1 MKQFLIT
8 ALSLLTIGAL
18 SAQNSPV
25 YVLFNS
31 SCFQQLEYKR
41 VRSGESVFAYSYKA
55 NVDEQYVFF
64 SVGTPLPT
72 ESLPEGTLDCT
83 TLNITDDAV
92 KIINDQS
99 HARQI
104 YVIVQQR
111 TGGYL
116 MMPITT
122 AVQVKRYGSWYL
134 LVGPKYTFAVDT
146 TNLSYQD
153 NLQSEDSPSII
164 RFTGSQLNNCL
175 LQYKFHGEP
184 TRGNT
189 EIVDLDFI
197 YGIGVVNLRRGAN
210 ATELQGSEMRL
221 ANVGNQ
227 TFDAYL
233 AEICHQPNQ
242 QVNTNY
248 NTSAWTNTAY
258 TAEPDKEN
266 MSTGGGWQQPAQP
279 ANTGWQQQQPSTQTN
294 QIVTGNNFSGTAG
307 APSGCTTPFGKGYHV
322 VQRGE
327 SLKAI
332 ARTYNVDLK
341 SIIKWNN
348 IKDPDKIQVC
358 QQIWLQKPP
367 AKSSTTT
374 AKSVAAKSQTTG
386 NTVVNQSNYWSGNQQ
401 PTQYNYAPAQYN
413 YAQSGTH
420 LVVKGETLSGISRRY
435 NCPEDCVR
443 RANNMPPQGNVIVK
457 IGQTLT
463 IPQCPC
469 QTTNVAANEPSRT
482 SGPPPQVANTLNPQT
497 KPPAP
502 VVYDYQKE
510 DPNAYNETSV
520 AGQNTGQTTQPRD
533 PNNLPPT
540 QEYIVRQGETINSI
554 AIKHKMSVAELAT
567 LNGLKTDDKLTPGKR
582 LVVRQ
587 Y

>member
-1 MKQFLIT
+1 MKHFLS
-8 ALSLLTIGAL
+8 AVLSLIVLGTL
-18 SAQNSPV
+18 SAQTSPV

-31 SCFQQLEYKR
+31 TCFQQLEYKK
-41 VRSGESVFAYSYKA
+41 VRSGESLFAYSYRP
-55 NVDEQYVFF
+55 NLDEQYIFF

-72 ESLPEGTLDCT
+72 ESLPDGTLDCS

-92 KIINDQS
+92 KIINDQT

-104 YVIVQQR
+104 YIIVQQR

-184 TRGNT
+184 TGSNT

-197 YGIGVVNLRRGAN
+197 YGIGIINLRRGSN
-210 ATELQGSEMRL
+210 ASELQGSEMRL
-221 ANVGNQ
+221 ANVGFQ

-248 NTSAWTNTAY
+248 NTSAWTTTAN
-258 TAEPDKEN
+258 ANEPDKEN
-266 MSTGGGWQQPAQP
+266 MSAGGAWEQPSSQFGSGVGGG
-279 ANTGWQQQQPSTQTN
+279 TQY
-294 QIVTGNNFSGTAG
+294 S
-307 APSGCTTPFGKGYHV
+307 SGCNIPFGKGYHV

-332 ARTYNVDLK
+332 ARTYNIDLK
-341 SIIKWNN
+341 SLIKWNN
-348 IKDPDKIQVC
+348 IKNPDHIEVC

-367 AKSSTTT
+367 AKSTTTT
-374 AKSVAAKSQTTG
+374 AKSVAKPQTTG
-386 NTVVNQSNYWSGNQQ
+386 AKVVNQQAYLNGTQQ
-401 PTQYNYAPAQYN
+401 NAAPVQYNYGQA
-413 YAQSGTH
+413 GTH
-420 LVVKGETLSGISRRY
+420 TVQKGETLSGISRKY
-435 NCPEDCVR
+435 NCPEACVR
-443 RANNMPPQGNVIVK
+443 QANNMPPQGNVIVK

-469 QTTNVAANEPSRT
+469 STNTAVNQSNRT

-502 VVYDYQKE
+502 VIYDYGKE
-510 DPNAYNETSV
+510 NPNAYNETSV
-520 AGQNTGQTTQPRD
+520 AGQNQGQTNQPKD
-533 PNNLPPT
+533 PPPT

-554 AIKHKMSVAELAT
+554 AIKHKMTVAELLA
-567 LNGLKTDDKLTPGKR
+567 LNSLKADDKLTPGKR
-582 LVVRQ
+582 IIVRNYQ
-587 Y
+587 